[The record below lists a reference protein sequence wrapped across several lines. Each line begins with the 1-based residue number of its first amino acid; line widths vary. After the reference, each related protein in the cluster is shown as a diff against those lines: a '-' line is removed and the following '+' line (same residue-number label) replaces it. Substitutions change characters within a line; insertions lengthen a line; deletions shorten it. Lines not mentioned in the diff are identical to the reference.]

1 MGQRR
6 EIHKQIE
13 EENDIVNKFIR
24 SYVKER
30 YMWEEVKE
38 YVAAV
43 ISE

>member
-1 MGQRR
+1 MGVRR
-6 EIHKQIE
+6 EASRQLE
-13 EENDIVNKFIR
+13 EENEIVTKFIR

-43 ISE
+43 IN